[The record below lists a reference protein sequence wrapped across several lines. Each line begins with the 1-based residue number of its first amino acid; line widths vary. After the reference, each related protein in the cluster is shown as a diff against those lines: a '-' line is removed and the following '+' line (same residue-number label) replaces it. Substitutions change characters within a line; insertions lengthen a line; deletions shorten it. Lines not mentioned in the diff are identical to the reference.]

1 MRQSDQHIREKILK
15 HQSQVDA
22 DQLWMHIQERS
33 KKRKRRFFFFWFLA
47 GIMSVGI
54 IGWIVVSDHH
64 KKQLSVELERT
75 EFLIS
80 EKISDVDEECPKV
93 QRVQLQTSDLP
104 ALSTNTSDMNVDIG
118 TQNVRTDDYHQ
129 KTSQKDIQHNEDP
142 SRNLNPSTIIGIQ
155 KKEVYKNEKAQRHTI
170 HSIAA
175 LSSQNVPDNNDA
187 AMAVLHHTENK
198 TNASDNITSEKANHV
213 TDIQSISTS
222 QAETIS
228 STKVKP
234 EEKTKSQTEVNLTPD
249 VNSKDN
255 LSADAKL
262 TLIPAEEQPQ
272 RPPRPARK
280 KDIEFYSSLM
290 NVTRDCRIVGDSLS
304 RNYTFIVPKYAG
316 QLGLNVIRPWRYGLG
331 IELGLRYTYFLLQS
345 AYHRYEYRNDSIAKG
360 HSYDYVFLNGL
371 SEKRLEDLFYR
382 RVTHIA
388 DIHYQRMH
396 QMDLRAGFNVSK
408 TMGRFQ
414 LKAAVGIAANL
425 ITLTSGAYLDPY
437 GSPVDFSTQIRRNSG
452 LSLDAAVKLAY
463 VWRDLQ
469 SLGLGW
475 SGVQYLN
482 NFNRNALVKE
492 KYVLSGL
499 QLTYQ
504 RRW

>member
-1 MRQSDQHIREKILK
+1 
-15 HQSQVDA
+15 
-22 DQLWMHIQERS
+22 
-33 KKRKRRFFFFWFLA
+33 
-47 GIMSVGI
+47 
-54 IGWIVVSDHH
+54 
-64 KKQLSVELERT
+64 
-75 EFLIS
+75 
-80 EKISDVDEECPKV
+80 
-93 QRVQLQTSDLP
+93 
-104 ALSTNTSDMNVDIG
+104 
-118 TQNVRTDDYHQ
+118 
-129 KTSQKDIQHNEDP
+129 
-142 SRNLNPSTIIGIQ
+142 
-155 KKEVYKNEKAQRHTI
+155 
-170 HSIAA
+170 
-175 LSSQNVPDNNDA
+175 
-187 AMAVLHHTENK
+187 
-198 TNASDNITSEKANHV
+198 
-213 TDIQSISTS
+213 
-222 QAETIS
+222 
-228 STKVKP
+228 
-234 EEKTKSQTEVNLTPD
+234 
-249 VNSKDN
+249 
-255 LSADAKL
+255 
-262 TLIPAEEQPQ
+262 
-272 RPPRPARK
+272 
-280 KDIEFYSSLM
+280 M